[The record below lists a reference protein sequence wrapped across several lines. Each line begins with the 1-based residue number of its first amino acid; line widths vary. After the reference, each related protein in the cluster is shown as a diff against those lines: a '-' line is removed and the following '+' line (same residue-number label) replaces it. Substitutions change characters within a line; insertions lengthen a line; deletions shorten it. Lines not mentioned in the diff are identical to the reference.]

1 MSIQGDEPVGR
12 SPTMCGS
19 FKNLVD
25 KIGGPLN
32 LLLVTIP
39 VAAGC
44 SLGHASA
51 VSRFIFSALSVIP
64 LAGLMGDATEE
75 IAEFSGPGIGGLL
88 NATFGN
94 AAELILGL
102 FSVFNNLD
110 TLVKASIT
118 GSIIGNVLLVMGMS
132 MFAGGMKHRIQKF
145 NKTAIGTSATVCV
158 MASIAITIPAVTTSS
173 SNGTEENHLSVG
185 VAIILIL
192 SYCVMLI
199 FSLITHKEFFAGEE
213 ANDGEKKEPEPVS
226 LDRPAHDVESASPPP
241 QTVHH
246 QSTVLNVVSRPTI
259 PKHGHE
265 QPPKSALY
273 KAIGMLLVAS
283 CFVAWMSEIL
293 CGAVEEAGELMG
305 VSKVFMGVII
315 VAIVGNAAEHSTAVI
330 QATKNNMDVSINIA
344 LGSALQIAMF
354 VGPVLVLCSYAR
366 ETPMNL
372 VFTVLEVFAVFLALV
387 IVWMVVQD
395 GESTWMEGFLLMM
408 LYLILALAFLFL
420 ATDDGA

>member
-1 MSIQGDEPVGR
+1 
-12 SPTMCGS
+12 
-19 FKNLVD
+19 
-25 KIGGPLN
+25 
-32 LLLVTIP
+32 
-39 VAAGC
+39 
-44 SLGHASA
+44 
-51 VSRFIFSALSVIP
+51 
-64 LAGLMGDATEE
+64 
-75 IAEFSGPGIGGLL
+75 
-88 NATFGN
+88 
-94 AAELILGL
+94 
-102 FSVFNNLD
+102 
-110 TLVKASIT
+110 
-118 GSIIGNVLLVMGMS
+118 MGMS
-132 MFAGGMKHRIQKF
+132 MFAGGMKYRIQKF

-173 SNGTEENHLSVG
+173 SNGAQENHLSVG

-226 LDRPAHDVESASPPP
+226 LDRPAHDVESGSRPPP
-241 QTVHH
+241 TVH
-246 QSTVLNVVSRPTI
+246 QSTVLNVVSKPTI
-259 PKHGHE
+259 PKQGHE
-265 QPPKSALY
+265 QHDKSALY
-273 KAIGMLLVAS
+273 KAMAMLLVAS
-283 CFVAWMSEIL
+283 AFVAWMSEIL

-420 ATDDGA
+420 APDDGA

>member
-1 MSIQGDEPVGR
+1 
-12 SPTMCGS
+12 
-19 FKNLVD
+19 
-25 KIGGPLN
+25 
-32 LLLVTIP
+32 
-39 VAAGC
+39 
-44 SLGHASA
+44 LGHASA
-51 VSRFIFSALSVIP
+51 VARFITSAIAVIP
-64 LAGLMGDATEE
+64 LAGLMGEATET

-132 MFAGGMKHRIQKF
+132 MFTGGMKYQIQKF
-145 NKTAIGTSATVCV
+145 DKTAVGTSATVCV
-158 MASIAITIPAVTTSS
+158 MAAIAITIPAVTSS
-173 SNGTEENHLSVG
+173 ASNGGQEDHLSVG
-185 VAIILIL
+185 VSVILIL
-192 SYCVMLI
+192 SYCVMLV
-199 FSLITHKEFFAGEE
+199 FSLITHKEYFAGEE
-213 ANDGEKKEPEPVS
+213 HENKEKSPEPVQ
-226 LDRPAHDVESASPPP
+226 LDRPQHDVEAAAPAKHHRQASSHKN
-241 QTVHH
+241 Q
-246 QSTVLNVVSRPTI
+246 VLNVVARPPTHNEE
-259 PKHGHE
+259 PL
-265 QPPKSALY
+265 QKSHLY
-273 KAIGMLLVAS
+273 KAMALLLVAS

-293 CGAVEEAGELMG
+293 TGAVEEAGEALG
-305 VSKVFMGVII
+305 VNRVFMGVII

-330 QATKNNMDVSINIA
+330 QAYKNHMDISINIA

-354 VGPVLVLCSYAR
+354 VAPVLVLCSHAR

-372 VFTVLEVFAVFLALV
+372 VFTVLEVFAVFLSLV

-420 ATDDGA
+420 ATDDATGGA